1 MVYYRNTEMKHRVVG
16 LFLQFQSKSG
26 KQLKIA
32 RTERENKSMFT
43 DSVSE
48 N

>member
-16 LFLQFQSKSG
+16 LCFCNFSP
-26 KQLKIA
+26 LKIA